1 MKIARRFVCAA
12 IGGAFSL
19 GGVGAW
25 AGGVGIGT
33 QSGSGTGNAFAGG
46 AAAAEDASTVWY
58 NPAGMAVLP
67 KGANFS
73 AALHFIKPSFKFSNV
88 ASTITYAPAG
98 TGEGGDGGDWAA
110 IPQGYFAMGV
120 GQNLSLGIGV
130 NIPFGLKTDYDAG
143 WRGQLTALK
152 SDLKTY
158 NINPAAA
165 YRINNWFSVG
175 AGLSYQRI
183 EAELTSFAGAA
194 GGVTLKASDGS
205 WGWNL
210 GALFRPA
217 ESIRVGVAYRSAIG
231 HKLEGDATFTV
242 AVAGNGGIAA
252 DIKMPEAVSLS
263 ASGAVNP
270 AWDLMGD
277 ITWTRWSNF
286 KQLNVVRTTG
296 AATGTRLTFLPFN
309 WRDTTRYSIGANYKP
324 NSTWKIRFGAAYDE
338 TPTNDVDRTAR
349 LPDQDRTWL
358 AFGVQYKVSK
368 AGAIDFG
375 YAHEFIKD
383 ATVNN
388 PVPGFTTCAAGCLN
402 GKFSNQADII
412 SIQYSHSF

>member
-1 MKIARRFVCAA
+1 VFAA
-12 IGGAFSL
+12 
-19 GGVGAW
+19 
-25 AGGVGIGT
+25 
-33 QSGSGTGNAFAGG
+33 
-46 AAAAEDASTVWY
+46 
-58 NPAGMAVLP
+58 
-67 KGANFS
+67 
-73 AALHFIKPSFKFSNV
+73 
-88 ASTITYAPAG
+88 AG
-98 TGEGGDGGDWAA
+98 TGEGGDAGDWAA

-143 WRGQLTALK
+143 WRGQRTALK

-158 NINPAAA
+158 NINPVAA

-183 EAELTSFAGAA
+183 EAELTSFASAAA
-194 GGVTLKASDGS
+194 GGFTLKASDGS

-210 GALFRPA
+210 GALFQPA
-217 ESIRVGVAYRSAIG
+217 ESVRVGVAYRSAIG
-231 HKLEGDATFTV
+231 HKLEGDATFTILG
-242 AVAGNGGIAA
+242 ALNGGVAA
-252 DIKMPEAVSLS
+252 DIKMPAAVSLS
-263 ASGAVNP
+263 ASGAVNSQ
-270 AWDLMGD
+270 WDLMGD
-277 ITWTRWSNF
+277 ITWTRWSDF

-296 AATGTRLTFLPFN
+296 ATTGALLTFLPFN

-324 NSTWKIRFGAAYDE
+324 NSTWKIRFGVALDE
-338 TPTNDVDRTAR
+338 TPTNDVDRTPR

-358 AFGVQYKVSK
+358 AFGAQYKLSK

-383 ATVNN
+383 ATVNS
-388 PVPGFTTCAAGCLN
+388 PVPTSTCAVAGCLN

>member
-1 MKIARRFVCAA
+1 MKIARKFVGAA
-12 IGGAFSL
+12 IGGAFGL
-19 GGVGAW
+19 GCVGAW
-25 AGGVGIGT
+25 AGGVGLGT

-67 KGANFS
+67 KGANLS
-73 AALHFIKPSFKFSNV
+73 LALHFIKPSFKFSNV
-88 ASTITYAPAG
+88 ASTGAYATPG

-130 NIPFGLKTDYDAG
+130 NTPYGLKTDYDAG

-158 NINPAAA
+158 NINPAVA
-165 YRINNWFSVG
+165 YRINNWVSAG

-183 EAELTSFAGAA
+183 EAELTNFAGAA
-194 GGVTLKASDGS
+194 GGATLKVKDGS

-210 GALFRPA
+210 GALFQPVDSVR
-217 ESIRVGVAYRSAIG
+217 IGVAYRSAIG
-231 HKLEGDATFTV
+231 HKLEGDAKFTV
-242 AVAGNGGIAA
+242 GIAGNGNIVA
-252 DIKMPEAVSLS
+252 DVKMPASASLS
-263 ASGAVNP
+263 ASGALNP
-270 AWDLMGD
+270 EWDLMGD
-277 ITWTRWSNF
+277 ITWTRWSDF
-286 KQLNVVRTTG
+286 KRLNVVRTSGPLTG
-296 AATGTRLTFLPFN
+296 GLLTFLPFN

-324 NSTWKIRFGAAYDE
+324 NSTWKIRFGAALDQ

-358 AFGVQYKVSK
+358 AFGAQYKVSK
-368 AGAIDFG
+368 AGTVDFG

-388 PVPGFTTCAAGCLN
+388 LVPGFTTCAAGCLN
-402 GKFSNQADII
+402 GKFSNKADII
-412 SIQYSHSF
+412 SIQYSHLF